1 MDLYDNKMIEL
12 IRKAL
17 EQSLPNYEFLSIIPD
32 ETYNQKYLHII
43 IKMRGKKSPTSL
55 DIFDHFM
62 LNDEKLTHICCSD
75 EWMEGVN
82 LVNVPIVIST
92 YEKFA
97 KLCYIN
103 RILDTVV
110 RTYKINK

>member
-1 MDLYDNKMIEL
+1 L
-12 IRKAL
+12 IIL
-17 EQSLPNYEFLSIIPD
+17 
-32 ETYNQKYLHII
+32 
-43 IKMRGKKSPTSL
+43 
-55 DIFDHFM
+55 
-62 LNDEKLTHICCSD
+62 CSD